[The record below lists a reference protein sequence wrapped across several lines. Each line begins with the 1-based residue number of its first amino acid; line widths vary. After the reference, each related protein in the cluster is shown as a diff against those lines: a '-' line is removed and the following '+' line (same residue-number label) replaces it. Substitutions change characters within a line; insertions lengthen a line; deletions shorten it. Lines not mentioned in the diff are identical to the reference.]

1 MSGLLQNRSD
11 YKDGSRKAGMNT
23 VEEELDAADTV
34 RTFNGNDKL
43 NRENHGRWKR
53 LNLAQEGEDF
63 REKEVKRTIATQRK
77 DSWSQE
83 VWYESS
89 KRAKVS
95 Q

>member
-11 YKDGSRKAGMNT
+11 YNEACRKAGMNT
-23 VEEELDAADTV
+23 MEEELDDGHTV
-34 RTFNGNDKL
+34 RTFNGDDKL
-43 NRENHGRWKR
+43 NRENYGRWKR

-83 VWYESS
+83 V
-89 KRAKVS
+89 
-95 Q
+95 